1 MENRITVIG
10 SSNMDMVVQVKHLPG
25 PGETVL
31 GGEFSQAHG
40 GKGANQAVAAARAGG
55 EVTFITAV
63 GDDSF
68 GAQFTHEF
76 QSEGIDTQFVYTIE
90 DTASGIALITVD
102 SGGENSIA
110 VAPGAN
116 AKLTPG
122 HIKNA
127 RQIIEASAVVLL
139 QLEIPLE
146 TVMAA
151 VEIAAESDVDV
162 ILNPAPAQELPEE
175 LLSKVAYLTPN
186 ESEALLLTDHKNSDP
201 AETVKKLLQS
211 GIRNVILT
219 LGADGVYW
227 ANNQEQQKLSAFKVK
242 PVDTTAAGDVFNG
255 SLAVALSEEK
265 PLSDAI
271 QFASAAGA
279 LSVTKLGAQPSAP
292 TRQEILTFLA
302 ERID

>member
-1 MENRITVIG
+1 
-10 SSNMDMVVQVKHLPG
+10 MDMVVQVKHLPA

-55 EVTFITAV
+55 EVTFITSV

-68 GAQFTHEF
+68 GAQFIEGF
-76 QSEGIDTQFVYTIE
+76 RSEGIETGHVNNIP

-102 SGGENSIA
+102 ESGENSIA

-116 AKLTPG
+116 ARMTPE
-122 HIKNA
+122 HIENA
-127 RQIIEASAVVLL
+127 RQVIEESEIVLV
-139 QLEIPLE
+139 QLEIPIE
-146 TVMAA
+146 TVSTA
-151 VEIAAESDVDV
+151 VRIAAECSVDV

-175 LLSKVAYLTPN
+175 MLSRLSYITPN
-186 ESEALLLTDHKNSDP
+186 ESEAALLTGRTQSNPS
-201 AETVKKLLQS
+201 ETVKTLLQS
-211 GIRNVILT
+211 GIQHVILT

-227 ANNQEQQKLSAFKVK
+227 SDELDEQELPAFQVK

-255 SLAVALSEEK
+255 ALAVALSEEK
-265 PLSDAI
+265 PLRESI
-271 QFASAAGA
+271 QFASAAAA

-292 TRQEILTFLA
+292 TRQEIQKFLSDR
-302 ERID
+302 EE

>member
-1 MENRITVIG
+1 MGNRITVIG
-10 SSNMDMVVQVKHLPG
+10 SSNMDMIVQVNHLPG

-68 GAQFTHEF
+68 GTQFIEGF
-76 QSEGIDTQFVYTIE
+76 QSEGIETKHVVSIPNA
-90 DTASGIALITVD
+90 ASGIALITVD
-102 SGGENSIA
+102 ASGENSIA

-116 AKLTPG
+116 ARLTPE
-122 HIKNA
+122 HIEGA
-127 RQIIEASAVVLL
+127 RNIIEQSDIVLL

-162 ILNPAPAQELPEE
+162 ILNPAPAQDLPEK
-175 LLSKVAYLTPN
+175 LLSKVAYITPN
-186 ESEALLLTDHKNSDP
+186 ESEAALLTGRKNSGP
-201 AETVKKLLQS
+201 AETVKMLLQT

-227 ANNQEQQKLSAFKVK
+227 ANNQEQQELSAFKVT

-255 SLAVALSEEK
+255 ALAVALSNDRS
-265 PLSDAI
+265 LTGAI
-271 QFASAAGA
+271 RFASAAAA

-292 TRQEILTFLA
+292 VQSEIAEFLSA
-302 ERID
+302 Q